1 MKPQLNPK
9 ITLPVL
15 AALATVS
22 CAGAISSSIPVQVA
36 PVALP
41 VAVAQ
46 GSIAD
51 MEQAVHQ
58 QVNQYRAQKG
68 LPPLSLNQTIS
79 QQCREHSQNMANGSV
94 PFSHNGFDVRVD
106 AIAEE
111 ITYGSAAEN
120 VAYNYGHPD
129 PVRQA
134 VTGWIGSDG
143 HRKNMEGDFDLTGV
157 GVAKNAKGEYY
168 FTQIFIKRR

>member
-1 MKPQLNPK
+1 MKPQLNPQ
-9 ITLPVL
+9 ITLSII

-22 CAGAISSSIPVQVA
+22 CTGAISSNIPVQVS

-41 VAVAQ
+41 VPVVQ

-68 LPPLSLNQTIS
+68 LPPLSLNETIS
-79 QQCREHSQNMANGSV
+79 EQCREHSQNMANGSV
-94 PFSHNGFDVRVD
+94 PFSHDGFDVRVD
-106 AIAEE
+106 AIGLQ
-111 ITYGSAAEN
+111 ITYRAAAEN
-120 VAYNYGHPD
+120 VAYNYGHAD

-143 HRKNMEGDFDLTGV
+143 HRENMEGDFDLTGV